1 MSPSHWIPS
10 TLPPGASDGATEGGI
25 SIASPASTLPQQRQQ
40 PQSPATYAYL
50 SSLSF
55 CVPIQPD
62 LSRDP
67 EISSSPN
74 RAAPV
79 QDQVSDGG
87 GSGGLARQRPP
98 SNPRRSNAGQSLLQ
112 QQQQQ
117 SQHHHLHHHHHQP
130 PHAKL
135 VKHKRR
141 YCGVPGC
148 NSIVKSQGV
157 CQRHGAKPRKCR
169 VETCPKQAQGN
180 FGGMCKVH
188 YKAQSRSGAAAVIGA
203 ASTGGQG
210 PAASS
215 ASSASDDRGRDVRIS
230 SNGALHSGLE
240 TRSTERLPD
249 PHASSSSA
257 PSPPAIPS
265 VYDNVLPASL
275 AWRMG
280 GPKRRGADD
289 DCSTSGV
296 LPLFEYLTRNGANL
310 SGGWH
315 RRLERQARG
324 YPPLSAA
331 GDGTTGPPAPVEW
344 DDWERE
350 LIWTELLV
358 LMGAAADDQPAA
370 AMDLLAHAWGCRPGF
385 HTEFMSLWIGE
396 RRTVAPMDRR
406 AERHGDVHDEGEQ
419 EASISEG
426 GDDRADADD
435 NVGGDGDDAADYID
449 DDDEEAAMALS
460 VGGATPVI
468 GADAWDD
475 ACYTAHSYNEALAS
489 DLLLEHLSGSSP
501 QHTPTAI
508 MDGIL
513 RMMDR
518 HGEDNGGE
526 DDDDEDRVTDDA
538 SSSSSREDAHLVQ
551 VGNE

>member
-10 TLPPGASDGATEGGI
+10 AFTHGATHGATDGGI
-25 SIASPASTLPQQRQQ
+25 SIASPASPSPEQQ
-40 PQSPATYAYL
+40 PQSPATDAYL

-55 CVPIQPD
+55 CVPIDPALSLRPD
-62 LSRDP
+62 F
-67 EISSSPN
+67 SSSPDCT
-74 RAAPV
+74 APV
-79 QDQVSDGG
+79 NDHESD
-87 GSGGLARQRPP
+87 SGGAGFARQLPP

-117 SQHHHLHHHHHQP
+117 QQSQHHHHHHLHHHQQQ

-169 VETCPKQAQGN
+169 VETCAKQAQGN

-188 YKAQSRSGAAAVIGA
+188 YKAQARSGAAAMIGA

-215 ASSASDDRGRDVRIS
+215 ASSSSDDVLIS
-230 SNGALHSGLE
+230 SNGALHSGLA
-240 TRSTERLPD
+240 TRSTERLLD
-249 PHASSSSA
+249 LHASLSSA

-275 AWRMG
+275 ASRMG
-280 GPKRRGADD
+280 GSKRRGANDES
-289 DCSTSGV
+289 STSDM
-296 LPLFEYLTRNGANL
+296 LPLFEYLSTNGANL

-315 RRLERQARG
+315 RLLERQARG
-324 YPPLSAA
+324 YPPMSAG
-331 GDGTTGPPAPVEW
+331 GDGTASPPTPVEW

-350 LIWTELLV
+350 LIWTELLI

-385 HTEFMSLWIGE
+385 HTEFIAQWIGE
-396 RRTVAPMDRR
+396 RRTVAPRDRR
-406 AERHGDVHDEGEQ
+406 AERHDSVYDEGEN
-419 EASISEG
+419 EATISEG

-435 NVGGDGDDAADYID
+435 SVEGGDDAAGYID
-449 DDDEEAAMALS
+449 DDDEEAAMTLS

-501 QHTPTAI
+501 QHAPTAI

-513 RMMDR
+513 RIMDR
-518 HGEDNGGE
+518 QGEDNGGE
-526 DDDDEDRVTDDA
+526 DDVEDDEDRVTDDA